1 MHGPFDPYHPMR
13 HLIST
18 VAETLLRDD
27 PEYEESP
34 AALPPVIRRMYQEL
48 LRFPEHGS
56 RTPSL
61 VDLLHHLKQL
71 DASYPSEGDLEG
83 APELC
88 RWALVRRP
96 ASEFC
101 QLTGYAAAH
110 PRFEWGAPIVTSS
123 VFRVDREFRWARTWS
138 RFYLLSEYA
147 PPTLRRMQAGG
158 LISSDAELVD
168 FGRSGRF

>member
-1 MHGPFDPYHPMR
+1 MRNHFNPHHPMR

-18 VAETLLRDD
+18 VAENLLRDD
-27 PEYEESP
+27 PEYENSS
-34 AALPPVIRRMYQEL
+34 AALPPVIRRMYQEF

-56 RTPSL
+56 TAPRL
-61 VDLLHHLKQL
+61 VDFLHYIKRL
-71 DASYPSEGDLEG
+71 DAICPSDRDLDE
-83 APELC
+83 APELG

-123 VFRVDREFRWARTWS
+123 VFQVDREFRWARTWS
-138 RFYLLSEYA
+138 RFYLLSEFA

-158 LISSDAELVD
+158 LINSDAELVD
-168 FGRSGRF
+168 LF